1 MSLLRKISFLL
12 WCGAW
17 LVMMTG
23 GANGAKYAGEPFSL
37 GVGARGL
44 ALGGAVV
51 AGPFDGTAPYW
62 NPAGMNQLEGRYFT
76 AMHAETF
83 GSLLNHDFLAYARSP
98 RNGSGDP
105 GRSPVRSYG
114 FYLYYLGGGGIKI
127 TDLDLSGR
135 PYVVREESHGDWLIS
150 AAASS
155 KIGSRVDI
163 GVSAKI
169 IYRDLGVES
178 GYGLSMDA
186 GALYQAHRCVR
197 LGLMVTDITTGF
209 IRYSDGTESIY
220 PTVKPGIILLYSYSD
235 FTGRAMASGDIKF
248 ENIKVGAQYWSGPL
262 SLDTHFGWELDYRG
276 KLFGR
281 AGFDIGRFTTGVG
294 FILSQISFDFAYLHH
309 DAFDETYR
317 VSAGYQF

>member
-1 MSLLRKISFLL
+1 MSLLRKTSFLL
-12 WCGAW
+12 WCGVW
-17 LVMMTG
+17 LLMMAD
-23 GANGAKYAGEPFSL
+23 GANRRTFLTRGRRARTGTRGSNSSRAVRRHRAILEP
-37 GVGARGL
+37 GRDEPARGSL
-44 ALGGAVV
+44 FHG
-51 AGPFDGTAPYW
+51 
-62 NPAGMNQLEGRYFT
+62 
-76 AMHAETF
+76 HARRD
-83 GSLLNHDFLAYARSP
+83 DFLAYARSP

-150 AAASS
+150 AAAAS

-220 PTVKPGIILLYSYSD
+220 PTVKPGIMLQYSHSD

-262 SLDTHFGWELDYRG
+262 SLDTHFGWELDWRG
-276 KLFGR
+276 MLFGR